1 MTQQISLPSLTPVTP
16 HWWQQTVLYQIYP
29 LSFKDTNGDGLGDL
43 RGIIEKL
50 PYLHDLGIGGVWISP
65 FYDAVL
71 QYDYGYGP
79 RDLKAIHPLFG
90 TMADFDELL
99 AQARELDIKIIME
112 WAVTNTSVWS
122 QWFLESRSSRD
133 NPKADW
139 YLWTDTPNNW
149 VSFSGGSAWHY
160 CPERNQYYM
169 GHFFKEHAELNWRN
183 PAVQQAVLEAMEF
196 WIQKGIHGFRLDTV
210 NLYVKDKHF
219 RDNPPVDVNIDFLK
233 LNFDAD
239 DPIFQSKY
247 LPFLLPDDWKYEHRY
262 DMNQPESLDILR
274 KMRALCDK
282 YDKDFLLLGEANINS
297 EIAVQLCDAGMSLG
311 NNFSLTNCQWDARE
325 FGDVLRQEQSILDR
339 FLAVTVF
346 SNHDCP
352 RAISAFATDDPRET
366 ELRARVLAAL
376 TLTVRGVPMFYY
388 GEEIGQ
394 LDAEIPFSE
403 LTDPIS
409 SRYYYL
415 KRDGHIRD
423 VARSPMS
430 WDASPTAG
438 FTSATHPWLRLSPG
452 HTLRN
457 VESET
462 NDPQSLL
469 NCYRHLIA
477 LRNATPAL
485 QTGDFRLLAAGEE
498 GYLVYS
504 RNLADACYVIMLNFS
519 TELKAID
526 LADLGLITDTA
537 PIFVL
542 GGERCAPATICLDP
556 YGIVML
562 EVYARL

>member
-1 MTQQISLPSLTPVTP
+1 MVSSATPVAP
-16 HWWQQTVLYQIYP
+16 HWWHSSVLYQIYP
-29 LSFKDTNGDGLGDL
+29 LSFKDANGDGLGDL

-50 PYLHDLGIGGVWISP
+50 PYLRELGIGGVWISP

-79 RDLKAIHPLFG
+79 RDLTAIHPLFG

-99 AQARELDIKIIME
+99 ARARELDIKIIME

-122 QWFLESRSSRD
+122 EWFLESRSSRD

-139 YLWTDTPNNW
+139 YLWTDHPNNW

-183 PAVQQAVLEAMEF
+183 PEVQQAVLAAMEF
-196 WIQKGIHGFRLDTV
+196 WIAKGIHGFRLDTV
-210 NLYVKDKHF
+210 NLYVKDKEL
-219 RDNPPVDVNIDFLK
+219 RDNPPQEVNLDFLK
-233 LNFDAD
+233 QNFDAD

-247 LPFLLPDDWKYEHRY
+247 LQYLLPDDWKYQHLY

-274 KMRALCDK
+274 DMRALCDR
-282 YDKDFLLLGEANINS
+282 YSPDFLLLGETDINS
-297 EIAVQLCDAGMSLG
+297 DMARQLCNAGMSLG
-311 NNFSLTNCQWDARE
+311 NNFSLTNCRWDARQ
-325 FGDVLRQEQSILDR
+325 FGAVLRREQSILDQ
-339 FLAVTVF
+339 FLSVTVF

-352 RAISAFATDDPRET
+352 RAISAFATDDPCET
-366 ELRARVLAAL
+366 GLRARVLAAL
-376 TLTVRGVPMFYY
+376 TLTLRGVPMFYY

-394 LDAEIPFSE
+394 LDAQIPFSE

-423 VARSPMS
+423 VARSPMA

-438 FTSATHPWLRLSPG
+438 FTTASHPWLRLSPE
-452 HTLRN
+452 HERRN
-457 VESET
+457 VLSEME
-462 NDPQSLL
+462 DPNSLL
-469 NCYRHLIA
+469 LFYQRLIA

-498 GYLVYS
+498 GYLAYA
-504 RNLADACYVIMLNFS
+504 RGLGEQDYVIALNFTPAPIS
-519 TELKAID
+519 ID
-526 LADLGLITDTA
+526 LTRYGFDAATPVFTA
-537 PIFVL
+537 
-542 GGERCAPATICLDP
+542 GGELSDP
-556 YGIVML
+556 GTLRLAGYGIGIVK
-562 EVYARL
+562 AQGQAPSCK